1 MDDSP
6 MNQLTADQIQA
17 IKAEADQHRAAFH
30 REWTQTIQAHASA
43 LESMPKASL
52 AYEIAWKAFLAGRKS
67 RPLS

>member
-1 MDDSP
+1 
-6 MNQLTADQIQA
+6 MNQLTAEQIQT
-17 IKAEADQHRAAFH
+17 IKVESDQHRAAFH
-30 REWTQTIQAHASA
+30 REWTQTLQAHASA